1 MQREKEEKEEFIHPD
16 MSGIK
21 TSQNRKRFRN
31 RMIPINLLKLP
42 SSQGIVGE
50 KSFVASRRCI
60 FPVLSRGTS
69 VTLTELSAAM
79 LYIIITTLLGNVAD
93 GVFAVL

>member
-1 MQREKEEKEEFIHPD
+1 MLNKAATETLFPD
-16 MSGIK
+16 IS
-21 TSQNRKRFRN
+21 
-31 RMIPINLLKLP
+31 INLLKLP

-50 KSFVASRRCI
+50 KSFVASRWCI
-60 FPVLSRGTS
+60 FPVLSRGTA
-69 VTLTELSAAM
+69 VMLTELSAEM